1 MLTEPR
7 RLKIDG
13 KKNVSCFIPHTT
25 SAACVSPPPFM
36 ADSRRSKKKNRTHW
50 QEKFMASND
59 MWVFMGHYLLY
70 ACMAVMAVSMR
81 ERYEDAYVVV

>member
-1 MLTEPR
+1 MR
-7 RLKIDG
+7 
-13 KKNVSCFIPHTT
+13 V
-25 SAACVSPPPFM
+25 PPPFLWQIP
-36 ADSRRSKKKNRTHW
+36 DVLKKNRTHW

-59 MWVFMGHYLLY
+59 MWVFMGHYVLY